1 MEDINNYN
9 YQINSRL
16 EHFKRQLEEIER
28 IIKLEYRYR
37 LLNLIKYN
45 Y

>member
-16 EHFKRQLEEIER
+16 EHFKRQLDEIER
-28 IIKLEYRYR
+28 NEGSI
-37 LLNLIKYN
+37 
-45 Y
+45 